1 MKSAIL
7 AVTAI
12 VLSMVWISSGQAA
25 IQAIN
30 KIASFTESNFTTDT
44 APVNTETIAN

>member
-7 AVTAI
+7 AVSAI
-12 VLSMVWISSGQAA
+12 VLSLVWLSSGQAA

-30 KIASFTESNFTTDT
+30 KLAAFTESNFTTDT
-44 APVNTETIAN
+44 TPVNTETIAN